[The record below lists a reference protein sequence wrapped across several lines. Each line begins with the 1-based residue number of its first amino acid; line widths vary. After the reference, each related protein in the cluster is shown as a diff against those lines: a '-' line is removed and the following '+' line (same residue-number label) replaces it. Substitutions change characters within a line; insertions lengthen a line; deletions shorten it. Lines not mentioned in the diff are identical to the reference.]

1 MKKIIISIIFLI
13 LICRI
18 AYSEEFWVDLV
29 EFNDLVINPVTAKFL
44 TKAINQAVEDGSQCL
59 IIMLDTPGGLQKSM
73 ETIYKAM
80 LNSAVPIVVFVAPD
94 GAQATSAGVFI
105 ALSSHILAMAPGTK
119 IGSAHPVAL
128 GAEKMDEDVKNKIV
142 EHTVGEIK
150 KIAELKGRNVEWAE
164 KSVRDSISSTWKEA
178 FDKKVIDLIA
188 DDINDLLAKI
198 DNKEVITEVGKKTL
212 HTKNAKIRNIKMNL
226 RERLLDKI
234 SDPNIAYILLI
245 IGFYGIFFELSNPG
259 AVFPGI
265 LGGISIILAF
275 FALQTLPV
283 NYAGILLILL
293 ALILF
298 ILEVKVTSYG
308 ALSIGGIIA
317 MILGSLMLID
327 SSEPYAYIF
336 KISYQLILPAV
347 IVTAVFFIFG
357 MVLVARTQKKKV
369 ITGREGLIGSIGI
382 CSTEINPEG
391 KIFLH
396 GELWNS
402 ISDEHIMP
410 KEKVKV
416 VDIDGFTLKVEKF
429 KKNDLRED

>member
-1 MKKIIISIIFLI
+1 MKKAIITIIFFVFL
-13 LICRI
+13 CGI
-18 AYSEEFWVDLV
+18 AYSEEFYVDLV
-29 EFNDLVINPVTAKFL
+29 EFNDLVINPVTSKFL
-44 TKAINQAVEDGSQCL
+44 IKAIDQADSDGSQCL
-59 IIMLDTPGGLQKSM
+59 IVMLDTPGGLQKSM

-94 GAQATSAGVFI
+94 GAQATSAGVFV

-142 EHTVGEIK
+142 EHTVGEVK

-178 FDKKVIDLIA
+178 YDKKVIDLIA
-188 DDINDLLAKI
+188 DNINDLLAKI
-198 DNKEVITEVGKKTL
+198 DGKEVITETGKRIL
-212 HTKNAKIRNIKMNL
+212 HTKNAKIRNIKMSL

-234 SDPNIAYILLI
+234 SDPNVAYMLLI

-308 ALSIGGIIA
+308 ALSIGGITA

-336 KISYQLILPAV
+336 KISFQLILPAV

-357 MVLVARTQKKKV
+357 MVLVARTQKKK
-369 ITGREGLIGSIGI
+369 ITTGKEGLIGSIGV

-391 KIFLH
+391 KVFLH

-416 VDIDGFTLKVEKF
+416 IDIDGFTLKVEKVN
-429 KKNDLRED
+429 KNNI

>member
-1 MKKIIISIIFLI
+1 MKKLIISTIFLI
-13 LICRI
+13 LIYRLG
-18 AYSEEFWVDLV
+18 YSEEFWVDLV

-44 TKAINQAVEDGSQCL
+44 TKAIDQAVEDGSQCL

-73 ETIYKAM
+73 EMIYKAM
-80 LNSAVPIVVFVAPD
+80 LNSSVPIIVFVAPD

-105 ALSSHILAMAPGTK
+105 ALSAHILAMSPGTK

-128 GAEKMDEDVKNKIV
+128 GVEKMDEDVKNKIV

-178 FDKKVIDLIA
+178 YDKKVIDLIA
-188 DDINDLLAKI
+188 DNVNDLLTKI
-198 DNKEVITEVGKKTL
+198 DGKEVITEAGKKIL
-212 HTKNAKIRNIKMNL
+212 HTKNAKIRNINMSL

-234 SDPNIAYILLI
+234 SDPNIAYMLLI

-298 ILEVKVTSYG
+298 VLEVKVTSYG

-336 KISYQLILPAV
+336 KISYQIILPAV
-347 IVTAVFFIFG
+347 IVSAVFFILG
-357 MVLVARTQKKKV
+357 MVLVARTQKKKI
-369 ITGREGLIGSIGI
+369 ITGREGLIGSIGV

-416 VDIDGFTLKVEKF
+416 VGIDGFTLKVEKF
-429 KKNDLRED
+429 KGNDLRED

>member
-1 MKKIIISIIFLI
+1 MKKAIITIIFFVFL
-13 LICRI
+13 CGI
-18 AYSEEFWVDLV
+18 AYSEEFYVDLV
-29 EFNDLVINPVTAKFL
+29 EFNDLVINPVTSKFL
-44 TKAINQAVEDGSQCL
+44 IKAIDQADSDGSQCL
-59 IIMLDTPGGLQKSM
+59 IVMLDTPGGLQKSM

-94 GAQATSAGVFI
+94 GAQATSAGVFV

-142 EHTVGEIK
+142 EHTVGEVK

-178 FDKKVIDLIA
+178 YDKKVIDLIA
-188 DDINDLLAKI
+188 DNINDLLAKI
-198 DNKEVITEVGKKTL
+198 DGKEVITETGKRIL
-212 HTKNAKIRNIKMNL
+212 HTKNAKIRNIKMSL

-234 SDPNIAYILLI
+234 SDPNVAYMLLI

-308 ALSIGGIIA
+308 ALSIGGITA

-336 KISYQLILPAV
+336 KISFQLILPAV

-357 MVLVARTQKKKV
+357 MVLVARTQKKK
-369 ITGREGLIGSIGI
+369 ITTGREGLIGSIGV

-391 KIFLH
+391 KVFLH

-416 VDIDGFTLKVEKF
+416 IDIDGFTLKVEKVN
-429 KKNDLRED
+429 KNNI

>member
-1 MKKIIISIIFLI
+1 MKKAIITIISFVFL
-13 LICRI
+13 CGI
-18 AYSEEFWVDLV
+18 AYSEEFYVDLV

-44 TKAINQAVEDGSQCL
+44 IKAINQADSDGSQCL
-59 IIMLDTPGGLQKSM
+59 IVMLDTPGGLQKSM

-94 GAQATSAGVFI
+94 GAQATSAGVFV

-128 GAEKMDEDVKNKIV
+128 GAEKIDEDVKNKIV

-178 FDKKVIDLIA
+178 YDKKVIDLIA
-188 DDINDLLAKI
+188 NNINDLLAKI
-198 DNKEVITEVGKKTL
+198 DGKEVITEAGKKVL
-212 HTKNAKIRNIKMNL
+212 HTKNAKIRNIKMSL

-234 SDPNIAYILLI
+234 SDPNVAYMLLI

-308 ALSIGGIIA
+308 ALSIGGITA

-336 KISYQLILPAV
+336 KISFQLILPAV

-357 MVLVARTQKKKV
+357 MVLVARTQKKK
-369 ITGREGLIGSIGI
+369 ITTGREGLIGSIGV

-416 VDIDGFTLKVEKF
+416 IDIDGFTLKVEKVN
-429 KKNDLRED
+429 KNNI

>member
-1 MKKIIISIIFLI
+1 MKKAIITIIFFVFL
-13 LICRI
+13 CGI
-18 AYSEEFWVDLV
+18 AYSEEFYVDLV
-29 EFNDLVINPVTAKFL
+29 EFNDLVINPVTSKFL
-44 TKAINQAVEDGSQCL
+44 IKAIDQADSDGSQCL
-59 IIMLDTPGGLQKSM
+59 IVMLDTPGGLQKSM

-94 GAQATSAGVFI
+94 GAQATSAGVFVAI
-105 ALSSHILAMAPGTK
+105 SSHILAMAPGTK

-142 EHTVGEIK
+142 EHTVGEVK

-178 FDKKVIDLIA
+178 YDKKVIDLIA
-188 DDINDLLAKI
+188 DNINDLLAKI
-198 DNKEVITEVGKKTL
+198 DGKEVITETGKRIL
-212 HTKNAKIRNIKMNL
+212 HTKNAKIRNIKMSL

-234 SDPNIAYILLI
+234 SDPNVAYMLLI

-308 ALSIGGIIA
+308 ALSIGGITA

-336 KISYQLILPAV
+336 KISFQLILPAV

-357 MVLVARTQKKKV
+357 MVLVARTQKKK
-369 ITGREGLIGSIGI
+369 ITTGREGLIGSIGV

-391 KIFLH
+391 KVFLH

-416 VDIDGFTLKVEKF
+416 IDIDGFTLKVEKVN
-429 KKNDLRED
+429 KNNI

>member
-1 MKKIIISIIFLI
+1 M
-13 LICRI
+13 CGI
-18 AYSEEFWVDLV
+18 AYSEEFYVDLV
-29 EFNDLVINPVTAKFL
+29 EFNDLVINPVTSKFL
-44 TKAINQAVEDGSQCL
+44 IKAIDQADSDGSQCL
-59 IIMLDTPGGLQKSM
+59 IVMLDTPGGLQKSM

-94 GAQATSAGVFI
+94 GAQATSAGVFV

-142 EHTVGEIK
+142 EHTVGEVK

-178 FDKKVIDLIA
+178 YDKKVIDLIA
-188 DDINDLLAKI
+188 DNINDLLAKI
-198 DNKEVITEVGKKTL
+198 DGKEVITETGKRIL
-212 HTKNAKIRNIKMNL
+212 HTKNAKIRNIKMSL

-234 SDPNIAYILLI
+234 SDPNVAYMLLI

-308 ALSIGGIIA
+308 ALSIGGITA

-336 KISYQLILPAV
+336 KISFQLILPAV

-357 MVLVARTQKKKV
+357 MVLVARTQKKK
-369 ITGREGLIGSIGI
+369 ITTGREGLIGSIGV

-391 KIFLH
+391 KVFLH

-416 VDIDGFTLKVEKF
+416 IDIDGFTLKVEKVN
-429 KKNDLRED
+429 KNNI

>member
-1 MKKIIISIIFLI
+1 MKKIITLAVLFIIN
-13 LICRI
+13 CSVVC
-18 AYSEEFWVDLV
+18 SEEFWVDLV

-44 TKAINQAVEDGSQCL
+44 TKAIDQAVQDGSQCL

-73 ETIYKAM
+73 EMIYKAM
-80 LNSAVPIVVFVAPD
+80 LNSSVPIVVFVAPD
-94 GAQATSAGVFI
+94 GAQATSAGVFV

-128 GAEKMDEDVKNKIV
+128 GAEKIDEDVKNKIV

-164 KSVRDSISSTWKEA
+164 KAVRDSISSTWKEA
-178 FDKKVIDLIA
+178 YDKKVIDIIA
-188 DDINDLLAKI
+188 DNLNDLMTKI
-198 DNKEVITEVGKKTL
+198 DGKRVITEAGEKIL
-212 HTKNAKIRNIKMNL
+212 HTKNARVRNINMSL

-234 SDPNIAYILLI
+234 SDPNIAYMLLI

-298 ILEVKVTSYG
+298 VLEVKVTSYG

-336 KISYQLILPAV
+336 KISYQIVLPAV
-347 IVTAVFFIFG
+347 IITALFFIFG

-369 ITGREGLIGSIGI
+369 ITGKEGLIGAIGI

-416 VDIDGFTLKVEKF
+416 VGIDGFTLKVEKL
-429 KKNDLRED
+429 KGNDLKED